1 MTCFITIIVA
11 TKSMSSYTSLKT
23 CFSSLSKEGYILIL
37 HFVFMKILVVEAD
50 NMIDIGTRLIM
61 AAGHKKIAR

>member
-11 TKSMSSYTSLKT
+11 TKSMSSYTALKT